1 MAPLQTLVP
10 HLSRLSMNTLLS
22 IPVATPEANP
32 RARFQWL
39 KRSMA
44 VAATL
49 VALLVTPAPAYPAS
63 GDGAT
68 AAPVE
73 LPENFTRQEVRDL
86 IARMSD
92 DQVRELIIAQLDK
105 VAEESAPV
113 GADNAAAYVDQM
125 TSGVQV
131 AGQMLL
137 RAFKSDDSFHALPG
151 LIWRQITDNGKI
163 SGWFLLF
170 QLVGLLVVGWLA
182 ERVIRQLTEKIDTR
196 VAGVQSISHCIGRV
210 MFRALLGL
218 IEIAAFVGAAK
229 LFLVISANQLS
240 TDQFFWQQIL
250 LFIVYVKVL
259 LLLVS
264 LIVSPGKPGF
274 RLVPVE
280 DAVAQGIWRWALVM
294 AMVLTIPLS
303 RIAADFGAESETVLL
318 IRIIFTTGF
327 IGLLMVLVCRLRR
340 YGTQLI
346 AGDHVE
352 PGSIREA
359 ISRSWWVIAILY
371 ILLVWVLAIGKR
383 AATGESSMVP
393 GLGSLILFA
402 SIPYIDIGLR
412 WLVTSYF
419 EKPVS
424 KEQADAASAID
435 EPVSDTADKSESD
448 EGPDVK
454 VIDIEPA
461 YIATA
466 LRYGRLLM
474 ALALLTIFVNLWNI
488 DLEAITGR
496 LVGERFAAALFDIS
510 LTVFLTWAVWGVIR
524 ITFER
529 RQADEKSLGDE
540 TDDSAADGGGPG
552 GTRMGTVLPLIRV
565 FIQITLIVMAVM
577 LSLSALGVDIGPL
590 IAGAG
595 VIGIAVGFGAQ
606 SLVRDIVSGL
616 FFLLDDAFRVGEYV
630 EIGKIRGT
638 VERIS
643 VRSFQLRHHKGAIHT
658 IPYGEIPHL
667 TNYSRD
673 WAIMKFE
680 LRVPFETD
688 INMLRKIIKKIGV
701 AMMEDPDLGP
711 DMLEPLKSQ
720 GVNRMDDSA
729 LIIRC
734 KFTAKPGKQFVIRR
748 EAFTRIQKAFEEKG
762 IKFAPR
768 RVLVE
773 SVTPTTAAAAAAAGA
788 MDQELPATTGSSD
801 RG

>member
-1 MAPLQTLVP
+1 
-10 HLSRLSMNTLLS
+10 MNTLMS
-22 IPVATPEANP
+22 ISVATPDANQP
-32 RARFQWL
+32 ARFQWL
-39 KRSMA
+39 IRSMA

-49 VALLVTPAPAYPAS
+49 VALLVASAPVYSAF

-73 LPENFTRQEVRDL
+73 LPENLTRQEVRDL

-105 VAEESAPV
+105 VAEESAP
-113 GADNAAAYVDQM
+113 GAGNAAAYVDQM

-137 RAFKSDDSFHALPG
+137 RAFESNDRFRALPG
-151 LIWRQITDNGKI
+151 LIWQQLTDNGKV

-182 ERVIRQLTEKIDTR
+182 ERVMKQLIGKIDTS
-196 VAGVQSISHCIGRV
+196 VAGVQSIAQRIGRV
-210 MFRALLGL
+210 VFRALLGL
-218 IEIAAFVGAAK
+218 TEIAAFVVAAK
-229 LFLVISANQLS
+229 LFLAISASQLS
-240 TDQFFWQQIL
+240 SDQSFWQQIL
-250 LFIVYVKVL
+250 LFIVYVKVV
-259 LLLVS
+259 LLLVR
-264 LIVSPGKPGF
+264 LIVSPGRPGF

-280 DAVAQGIWRWALVM
+280 DTVAQGIWRWALVM
-294 AMVLTIPLS
+294 ALVLTIPLP

-318 IRIIFTTGF
+318 IRIIFSTGF
-327 IGLLMVLVCRLRR
+327 IGLLMVLVCRLRH
-340 YGTQLI
+340 YGAHLI

-359 ISRSWWVIAILY
+359 ISRCWWVIAVLY
-371 ILLVWVLAIGKR
+371 ILLVWLLAIGKR

-402 SIPYIDIGLR
+402 SIPYIDMGLQR
-412 WLVTSYF
+412 LVANYF
-419 EKPVS
+419 DKPVS
-424 KEQADAASAID
+424 NEQTAAASAVD

-448 EGPDVK
+448 QGPDAE

-474 ALALLTIFVNLWNI
+474 VLALLTIFVNLWNI

-529 RQADEKSLGDE
+529 RLADEKSPGDE
-540 TDDSAADGGGPG
+540 TDDSASDGGGPG
-552 GTRMGTVLPLIRV
+552 GTRMGTVLPLIRI

-658 IPYGEIPHL
+658 IPYGEIAHL

-688 INMLRKIIKKIGV
+688 INVLRKIIKKVGV
-701 AMMEDPDLGP
+701 EMMEDPELGP
-711 DMLEPLKSQ
+711 DLLEPLKSQ
-720 GVNRMDDSA
+720 GVNRMDD
-729 LIIRC
+729 
-734 KFTAKPGKQFVIRR
+734 
-748 EAFTRIQKAFEEKG
+748 
-762 IKFAPR
+762 
-768 RVLVE
+768 
-773 SVTPTTAAAAAAAGA
+773 
-788 MDQELPATTGSSD
+788 
-801 RG
+801 

>member
-1 MAPLQTLVP
+1 M
-10 HLSRLSMNTLLS
+10 S
-22 IPVATPEANP
+22 IPGTTLEANQ
-32 RARFQWL
+32 RARVHWL
-39 KRSMA
+39 KRSLA
-44 VAATL
+44 VAATV
-49 VALLVTPAPAYPAS
+49 VALLAVSAPARSAS
-63 GDGAT
+63 GEGES

-73 LPENFTRQEVRDL
+73 MPENLTRQEVRDMV
-86 IARMSD
+86 ARMSD

-105 VAEESAPV
+105 VAEDQAQVEV
-113 GADNAAAYVDQM
+113 DTAATYINRM

-137 RAFKSDDSFHALPG
+137 RAFESGDQFQALPV
-151 LIWRQITDNGKI
+151 LIWQRITNNGQI

-170 QLVGLLVVGWLA
+170 QLAGLLIVGWLA
-182 ERVIRQLTEKIDTR
+182 ERAMKQLIDKIDTP
-196 VAGVQSISHCIGRV
+196 VAGVQSPGQRIGKV
-210 MFRALLGL
+210 MFRAVLGL
-218 IEIAAFVGAAK
+218 IEIAAFVVAAK
-229 LFLVISANQLS
+229 LFLEISGNEVA
-240 TDQFFWQQIL
+240 TDQPFWQKVL
-250 LFIVYVKVL
+250 LFIVYVKVV
-259 LLLVS
+259 LLLVR
-264 LIVSPGKPGF
+264 LIVAPGKSSF

-280 DAVAQGIWRWALVM
+280 DTVARGIWRWSLVIAIALT
-294 AMVLTIPLS
+294 LPLAP
-303 RIAADFGAESETVLL
+303 IATDFGAESETVLL
-318 IRIIFTTGF
+318 IRIMLSTFF
-327 IGLLMVLVCRLRR
+327 VGLLVALVFRLRR
-340 YGTQLI
+340 YGTKMI
-346 AGDHVE
+346 AGADAE
-352 PGSIREA
+352 PGSIQEA
-359 ISRSWWVIAILY
+359 ISRVWWIIAILY
-371 ILLVWVLAIGKR
+371 ILLVWLLAIGKR

-393 GLGSLILFA
+393 GMGSLLLFA
-402 SIPYIDIGLR
+402 AIPYIDMGLQG
-412 WLVTSYF
+412 LVARYF
-419 EKPVS
+419 EKPGS
-424 KEQADAASAID
+424 DSQSGAAGDIEETAPEAPG
-435 EPVSDTADKSESD
+435 EPESGD
-448 EGPDVK
+448 QPNEVEP
-454 VIDIEPA
+454 IDIEPG

-466 LRYGRLLM
+466 LRYSRVLM
-474 ALALLTIFVNLWNI
+474 VLALLTIFVRLWDI
-488 DLEAITGR
+488 DLEVITGQ

-510 LTVFLTWAVWGVIR
+510 LTVLLTWAVWGVIR

-529 RQADEKSLGDE
+529 RLSDEKSPGE
-540 TDDSAADGGGPG
+540 KADDSAADGGGPG
-552 GTRMGTVLPLIRV
+552 GTRLGTVLPLIRV
-565 FIQITLIVMAVM
+565 FIQITLVVMAVM

-658 IPYGEIPHL
+658 IPYGEIQHL

-688 INMLRKIIKKIGV
+688 INVLRKIIKKVGV
-701 AMMEDPDLGP
+701 EMMEDPELGP
-711 DMLEPLKSQ
+711 DLLEPLKSQ

-734 KFTAKPGKQFVIRR
+734 KFTAIPGKQFVARR

-773 SVTPTTAAAAAAAGA
+773 SVASATAAAAAAGA
-788 MDQELPATTGSSD
+788 MDQELPAGAAAPSD

>member
-1 MAPLQTLVP
+1 MNIPDA
-10 HLSRLSMNTLLS
+10 RL
-22 IPVATPEANP
+22 EANP

-39 KRSMA
+39 KQSLA
-44 VAATL
+44 LAATL
-49 VALLVTPAPAYPAS
+49 VALLVISAPANSAS
-63 GDGAT
+63 GDGE
-68 AAPVE
+68 AAPPTE
-73 LPENFTRQEVRDL
+73 MPENLTRQEIRDM

-92 DQVRELIIAQLDK
+92 DQVRELIITQLDK
-105 VAEESAPV
+105 VAEESTPV
-113 GADNAAAYVDQM
+113 GVGNAATYVDQM
-125 TSGVQV
+125 TSEVQV

-137 RAFKSDDSFHALPG
+137 RAFEYDGRFRALPG
-151 LIWRQITDNGKI
+151 LIWQRLTDNGKL

-170 QLVGLLVVGWLA
+170 QLVGLIIVGWLA
-182 ERVIRQLTEKIDTR
+182 ERVMKHLTEKIDTR
-196 VAGVQSISHCIGRV
+196 VAGVQSISQRVGRV
-210 MFRALLGL
+210 VFRAVCGL
-218 IEIAAFVGAAK
+218 FEIAAFVVAAK
-229 LFLVISANQLS
+229 LFLAISASQLS
-240 TDQFFWQQIL
+240 TDQLFWQQIL
-250 LFIVYVKVL
+250 LFIVYVKVM

-264 LIVSPGKPGF
+264 LIVSPGRPGF

-280 DAVAQGIWRWALVM
+280 DSVAQGIWRWALLI
-294 AMVLTIPLS
+294 AIALTIPLP
-303 RIAADFGAESETVLL
+303 RMAADFGAETGTVLL
-318 IRIIFTTGF
+318 IRIIFSTLF
-327 IGLLMVLVCRLRR
+327 VALLVVLVCRLRR
-340 YGTQLI
+340 YGADLI
-346 AGDHVE
+346 AGDQVE
-352 PGSIREA
+352 SGSIREA
-359 ISRSWWVIAILY
+359 ISRSWWIIAIIY
-371 ILLVWVLAIGKR
+371 ILLVWLLAIGKR

-412 WLVTSYF
+412 RLVANYF
-419 EKPVS
+419 ENPGS
-424 KEQADAASAID
+424 KKQAGAASAI
-435 EPVSDTADKSESD
+435 EVPASDIPEESESD
-448 EGPDVK
+448 DRPDVGS
-454 VIDIEPA
+454 IDTEPG

-466 LRYGRLLM
+466 LRYSRVLF
-474 ALALLTIFVNLWNI
+474 ALALLTIFVHLWNI
-488 DLEAITGR
+488 DLVAITGR
-496 LVGERFAAALFDIS
+496 LVGERFAVALFDIS
-510 LTVFLTWAVWGVIR
+510 LTVLLTWAVWGVIR

-529 RQADEKSLGDE
+529 RLVDEKSPGDE
-540 TDDSAADGGGPG
+540 ADDSAADGRGPG
-552 GTRMGTVLPLIRV
+552 GSRLGTVLPLIRIC
-565 FIQITLIVMAVM
+565 IQITLIVMAVM

-630 EIGKIRGT
+630 EIGKIRGS

-658 IPYGEIPHL
+658 IPYGEIQHL

-688 INMLRKIIKKIGV
+688 INVLRKIIKKVGV
-701 AMMEDPDLGP
+701 EMMEDPELGP
-711 DMLEPLKSQ
+711 DLLEPLKSQ

-734 KFTAKPGKQFVIRR
+734 KFTSKPGKQFVARR
-748 EAFTRIQKAFEEKG
+748 EAFTRIKKAFDEKG

-773 SVTPTTAAAAAAAGA
+773 SVEPATAAAAAAGS
-788 MDQELPATTGSSD
+788 MDQELPAGGAAPSD

>member
-1 MAPLQTLVP
+1 M
-10 HLSRLSMNTLLS
+10 S

-39 KRSMA
+39 IRSLA

-49 VALLVTPAPAYPAS
+49 VALLVASAPAYSAS

-105 VAEESAPV
+105 VAEESALV
-113 GADNAAAYVDQM
+113 GMDAAATYIDQM
-125 TSGVQV
+125 TNGIQV

-151 LIWRQITDNGKI
+151 LIWQQLTDNGKV

-182 ERVIRQLTEKIDTR
+182 ERVMKQLIGKIDTS
-196 VAGVQSISHCIGRV
+196 VAGVQSIAQRIGRV
-210 MFRALLGL
+210 VFRALLGL
-218 IEIAAFVGAAK
+218 TEIAAFVVAAK
-229 LFLVISANQLS
+229 LFLAISASQLLS
-240 TDQFFWQQIL
+240 DQSFWQQIL
-250 LFIVYVKVL
+250 LFIVYVKVV

-280 DAVAQGIWRWALVM
+280 DTVAQGIWRWTLVIALV
-294 AMVLTIPLS
+294 LTFPLP

-318 IRIIFTTGF
+318 IRIIFSTGF
-327 IGLLMVLVCRLRR
+327 IGLLMVLVCRLRH
-340 YGTQLI
+340 YGAHLI

-359 ISRSWWVIAILY
+359 ISRCWWVIALLY

-402 SIPYIDIGLR
+402 SIPYIDMGLQR
-412 WLVTSYF
+412 LVASYF
-419 EKPVS
+419 EKS
-424 KEQADAASAID
+424 DTKEQTAAASAID

-474 ALALLTIFVNLWNI
+474 VLALLTIFVNLWNI

-529 RQADEKSLGDE
+529 RLADEKSPGDE
-540 TDDSAADGGGPG
+540 TEEGTGDGGGPG

-658 IPYGEIPHL
+658 IPYGEIQHL

-688 INMLRKIIKKIGV
+688 INMLRKIIKKVGV
-701 AMMEDPDLGP
+701 AMMEDPELGP
-711 DMLEPLKSQ
+711 DLLEPLKSQ

-734 KFTAKPGKQFVIRR
+734 KFTAIPGKQFVIRR

-773 SVTPTTAAAAAAAGA
+773 SVTPATAVAAAAAGA
-788 MDQELPATTGSSD
+788 MDQELPAGGAVPSD

>member
-1 MAPLQTLVP
+1 M
-10 HLSRLSMNTLLS
+10 S

-39 KRSMA
+39 IRSLVA
-44 VAATL
+44 VML
-49 VALLVTPAPAYPAS
+49 VALLVASAPVFSAS
-63 GDGAT
+63 GDGAA

-73 LPENFTRQEVRDL
+73 LPENLTRQEVRDL

-113 GADNAAAYVDQM
+113 GMDAAATYIDQM
-125 TSGVQV
+125 TSGIVV

-151 LIWRQITDNGKI
+151 LIWQQLTDSGKI

-182 ERVIRQLTEKIDTR
+182 ERVMKQLIGKIDTS
-196 VAGVQSISHCIGRV
+196 VAGVQSIAQRIGRV
-210 MFRALLGL
+210 VFRALLGL
-218 IEIAAFVGAAK
+218 AEIAAFVVAAK
-229 LFLVISANQLS
+229 LFLAISASQIS
-240 TDQFFWQQIL
+240 SDQPFWQQIL
-250 LFIVYVKVL
+250 LFIVYLKVVL
-259 LLLVS
+259 LLVR
-264 LIVSPGKPGF
+264 LIVSPGRPGF

-280 DAVAQGIWRWALVM
+280 DAVAQGIWRWVLVM
-294 AMVLTIPLS
+294 AMLLTIPLP

-318 IRIIFTTGF
+318 IRIIFSTGF
-327 IGLLMVLVCRLRR
+327 IALLMVLVYRLRH
-340 YGTQLI
+340 YGAQLI

-359 ISRSWWVIAILY
+359 ISRGWWVIAIFY
-371 ILLVWVLAIGKR
+371 VLLVWLLAIGKR

-402 SIPYIDIGLR
+402 SIPYIDMGLQR
-412 WLVTSYF
+412 LVASYF

-424 KEQADAASAID
+424 KDQTGAASAID
-435 EPVSDTADKSESD
+435 EPVSDTADKPESD
-448 EGPDVK
+448 EGPNKK

-461 YIATA
+461 YMATA

-474 ALALLTIFVNLWNI
+474 VLALLTIFVNLWNI
-488 DLEAITGR
+488 DLEALTGR

-510 LTVFLTWAVWGVIR
+510 LTVFLTWIVWGVIR

-529 RQADEKSLGDE
+529 RLADEKSPEDE
-540 TDDSAADGGGPG
+540 TDDSVGDGGGPG

-595 VIGIAVGFGAQ
+595 IIGIAVGFGAQ

-658 IPYGEIPHL
+658 IPYGEIAHL

-701 AMMEDPDLGP
+701 AMMEDPELGP

-734 KFTAKPGKQFVIRR
+734 KFTAIPGKQFVIRR

-773 SVTPTTAAAAAAAGA
+773 SVTPATTVAAAAAGA
-788 MDQELPATTGSSD
+788 MDQELPATKGSSD